1 MILKPHADTTDQE
14 LLQRYKS
21 DGDSY
26 WVGLLF
32 DRYALQLLGVC
43 MKYLK
48 NEEDARDS
56 VQQIFLKVLSDIHKH
71 EVQYFHAW
79 IYQVAKN
86 HCLMQL
92 RHPERMHP
100 AALTEQHYEQPGSS
114 TEGPVSAIDKEAALE
129 NMESALQQLNE
140 AQRICVTQFY
150 LEKRSYQD
158 IAAATSYSLLQVKS
172 HIQNGKRNLRLLMEK
187 QGTFKPE

>member
-1 MILKPHADTTDQE
+1 MNDQE

-32 DRYALQLLGVC
+32 DRYSLQLLGVC

-86 HCLMQL
+86 YCLMLL
-92 RHPERMHP
+92 RHPERLHP
-100 AALTEQHYEQPGSS
+100 AELTEQHYEQPGN
-114 TEGPVSAIDKEAALE
+114 TPEALPSAAEKEAALE
-129 NMESALQQLNE
+129 HMESALQQLNE
-140 AQRICVTQFY
+140 AQRICVTRFY
-150 LEKRSYQD
+150 LEKQSYQD
-158 IAAATSYSLLQVKS
+158 IAAQTDYTLLQVKS
-172 HIQNGKRNLRLLMEK
+172 HIQNGKRNLRLFMEK